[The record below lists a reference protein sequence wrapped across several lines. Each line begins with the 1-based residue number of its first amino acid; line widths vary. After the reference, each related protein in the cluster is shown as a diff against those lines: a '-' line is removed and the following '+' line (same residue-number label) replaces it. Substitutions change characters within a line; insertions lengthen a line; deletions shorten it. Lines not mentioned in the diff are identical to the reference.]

1 MENLLKTF
9 TIEQIILFTVLL
21 AAAIKGIV
29 TWTDWAN
36 QKLNNRLSQKQNE
49 DDFKKDMNAL
59 KTTVTTI
66 NEKIDNMTS
75 LIDLLMISDK
85 DEIKAYIT
93 REHHYFCYDLG
104 YIDDYNLDCIE
115 RRYALYVKEGG
126 NSFVEELM
134 KDIRA
139 LPKKHSKLASGEEA
153 RREK

>member
-9 TIEQIILFTVLL
+9 TIEQIVLFTVLL

-36 QKLNNRLSQKQNE
+36 QKLNNKLSQKQNE

-59 KTTVTTI
+59 KTTVITI

-139 LPKKHSKLASGEEA
+139 LPKKHSKLASSEEA

>member
-36 QKLNNRLSQKQNE
+36 QKLNNKLSQKQNE

-139 LPKKHSKLASGEEA
+139 LPKKHLKLASSEEA

>member
-9 TIEQIILFTVLL
+9 TIEQILLFTVLL

-36 QKLNNRLSQKQNE
+36 QKLNNKLSQKQNE

-139 LPKKHSKLASGEEA
+139 LPKKHSKLASSEEA

>member
-139 LPKKHSKLASGEEA
+139 LPKKHSKLASSEEA

>member
-59 KTTVTTI
+59 KATVTTI

-139 LPKKHSKLASGEEA
+139 LPKKHSKLASSEEA

>member
-36 QKLNNRLSQKQNE
+36 QKLNNKLSQKQNE
-49 DDFKKDMNAL
+49 DDFKKDMNTL

-66 NEKIDNMTS
+66 NEKIDNMAS

-139 LPKKHSKLASGEEA
+139 LPKKHSKLASSEEA

>member
-29 TWTDWAN
+29 TWIDWAN
-36 QKLNNRLSQKQNE
+36 QKLNNKLSQKQNE
-49 DDFKKDMNAL
+49 DEFKKDMNAL

-85 DEIKAYIT
+85 DDIKAYIT
-93 REHHYFCYDLG
+93 REHHYFCYELG

-115 RRYALYVKEGG
+115 RRYSHYVKEGG

-139 LPKKHSKLASGEEA
+139 LPKKHQTLASSEEA